1 MGVVGSARVSQ
12 PDLLGRGFPSGD
24 WEEPAE
30 RLEELYQWV
39 ERGALEI
46 VEWYLSDRVR
56 KRRWARVLR
65 AGAVAGAAAGAAV
78 PLLDLAGLLP
88 HAWAVWGYAGYIAF
102 LVAGVCVLAD
112 RRLGL
117 TSGWMRDIATAQ
129 AVQGRL
135 ESLRYEWAAEN
146 VREVLGPAE
155 GTAGE
160 AAERSLAVLRRFAED
175 VGEIVRTET
184 SDWMVEFRTASAPVH
199 LHSALRTGRARRYG
213 GGPAAGGPA
222 RRLPPPPPPNGQR
235 PSMPRQR
242 PPG

>member
-1 MGVVGSARVSQ
+1 MSQ

-30 RLEELYQWV
+30 RLAELYQWV

-46 VEWYLSDRVR
+46 VEWYLADRVR

-65 AGAVAGAAAGAAV
+65 AGTVAGVAAGAAV
-78 PLLDLAGLLP
+78 PLLDLAGVLP
-88 HAWAVWGYAGYIAF
+88 PRWAAWGYAGYLA
-102 LVAGVCVLAD
+102 LLAAAVCALAD
-112 RRLGL
+112 RCLGL

-129 AVQGRL
+129 AVRVRL
-135 ESLRYEWAAEN
+135 ETLRYEWAAEN

-160 AAERSLAVLRRFAED
+160 AAERALAVLRRFAED

-184 SDWMVEFRTASAPVH
+184 YDWMVEFRTTSAPVH
-199 LHSALRTGRARRYG
+199 LHQAPRPGRARRYG
-213 GGPAAGGPA
+213 AGPAASGPA
-222 RRLPPPPPPNGQR
+222 RRLPPPPPNGHR